1 MKKIVILLML
11 IIGMISF
18 SNNYQNNSELEK
30 EVKKVI
36 NNFNQTEKDKLFSEL
51 IKRKTKLTLD
61 TIRINEVRPVN
72 KSKQKSFMTV
82 MEMVTEQNLKNLI
95 YNSKIELKEIEYVS
109 ENKANV
115 SITVKMI
122 DAMELLPSSEKYLLS
137 KYGKG
142 EKYLDLDIFLNEK
155 IKNDVMK
162 YFDEHTKELIKN
174 DDNSELI
181 VNIEL
186 EFTKKNG
193 KWISNETISK
203 YILKR
208 LNGY

>member
-1 MKKIVILLML
+1 MKKIVILLIL

-18 SNNYQNNSELEK
+18 GNNYQNNSELEK

-51 IKRKTKLTLD
+51 MKRKTKLTLD
-61 TIRINEVRPVN
+61 TIKINEAKPVN

-95 YNSKIELKEIEYVS
+95 YNSKIEPKEIEYVS

-115 SITVKMI
+115 SITLKMI

>member
-18 SNNYQNNSELEK
+18 GNNYQNNSELEE

-61 TIRINEVRPVN
+61 TIKINEARPVN

-115 SITVKMI
+115 SITLKMI
-122 DAMELLPSSEKYLLS
+122 DAMELLTSSEKYLLS

-142 EKYLDLDIFLNEK
+142 EKYLDSDIFLNEK

>member
-11 IIGMISF
+11 IIGILSF
-18 SNNYQNNSELEK
+18 GNNFQNNSELEE

-115 SITVKMI
+115 SITLKMI

>member
-1 MKKIVILLML
+1 MKKIVILLIL

-18 SNNYQNNSELEK
+18 GNNYQNNSELEE

-61 TIRINEVRPVN
+61 TIKINEARPVN

-115 SITVKMI
+115 SITLKMI
-122 DAMELLPSSEKYLLS
+122 DAMELLTSSEKYLLS

-142 EKYLDLDIFLNEK
+142 GRYLDTDIFLDEK
-155 IKNDVMK
+155 VKNDVMK
-162 YFDEHTKELIKN
+162 YFDEHTKELMKN
-174 DDNSELI
+174 DDNNNEI
-181 VNIEL
+181 VDIEL
-186 EFTKKNG
+186 EFTLRNG
-193 KWISNETISK
+193 KWVSNETISR
-203 YILKR
+203 YIMNQFKD
-208 LNGY
+208 Y

>member
-1 MKKIVILLML
+1 ML

-61 TIRINEVRPVN
+61 TIRINEARPVN

-82 MEMVTEQNLKNLI
+82 MEIVTEQNLKNLI

-115 SITVKMI
+115 SITLKMI

-142 EKYLDLDIFLNEK
+142 EKYLDSDIFLNEK

>member
-1 MKKIVILLML
+1 MKKIVILLIL

-18 SNNYQNNSELEK
+18 GNNYQNNSELEE

-61 TIRINEVRPVN
+61 TIKINEARPVN

-95 YNSKIELKEIEYVS
+95 HNSKIELKEIEYVS

-115 SITVKMI
+115 SITLKMI
-122 DAMELLPSSEKYLLS
+122 DAMELLTSSEKYLLS

-142 EKYLDLDIFLNEK
+142 EKYLDSDIFLNEK

>member
-1 MKKIVILLML
+1 MKKIVILLIL

-18 SNNYQNNSELEK
+18 GNNYQNNSELEK

-115 SITVKMI
+115 SITLKMI

-181 VNIEL
+181 VNVEL

>member
-1 MKKIVILLML
+1 MKKIVILLIL

-18 SNNYQNNSELEK
+18 GNNYQNNSELEE

-61 TIRINEVRPVN
+61 TIKINEARPVN

-115 SITVKMI
+115 SITLKMI
-122 DAMELLPSSEKYLLS
+122 DAMELLTSSEKYLLS

-142 EKYLDLDIFLNEK
+142 EKYLDSDIFLNEK

-193 KWISNETISK
+193 KLISNETISK

>member
-1 MKKIVILLML
+1 MKKIVILLIL

-18 SNNYQNNSELEK
+18 GNNYQNNSELEE

-61 TIRINEVRPVN
+61 TIKINEARPVN

-115 SITVKMI
+115 SITLKMI
-122 DAMELLPSSEKYLLS
+122 DAMELLTSSEKYLLS

-142 EKYLDLDIFLNEK
+142 GKYLDTDIFLDEK
-155 IKNDVMK
+155 VKNDVMK
-162 YFDEHTKELIKN
+162 YFDEHTKELMKN
-174 DDNSELI
+174 DDNNEI
-181 VNIEL
+181 VDIEL
-186 EFTKKNG
+186 EFTVRNG
-193 KWISNETISK
+193 KWVSNETISR
-203 YILKR
+203 YILNQFK
-208 LNGY
+208 NY

>member
-1 MKKIVILLML
+1 MKKIVILLIL

-18 SNNYQNNSELEK
+18 GNNYQNNSELEE

-115 SITVKMI
+115 SITLKMI
-122 DAMELLPSSEKYLLS
+122 DAMELLTSSEKYLLS

-142 EKYLDLDIFLNEK
+142 EKYLDSDIFLNEK

>member
-1 MKKIVILLML
+1 MKKIVILLIL

-18 SNNYQNNSELEK
+18 GNNYQNNSELEE

-51 IKRKTKLTLD
+51 MKRKTKLTLD

-115 SITVKMI
+115 SITLKMI
-122 DAMELLPSSEKYLLS
+122 DGMELLKSSKKYLMS

-142 EKYLDLDIFLNEK
+142 GKYLDTDIFLDEK
-155 IKNDVMK
+155 VKNDVMK
-162 YFDEHTKELIKN
+162 YFDEHTKELMKN
-174 DDNSELI
+174 DDNNEI
-181 VNIEL
+181 VDIEL
-186 EFTKKNG
+186 EFTLRNG
-193 KWISNETISK
+193 KWVSNETISK
-203 YILKR
+203 YLFKQFKD
-208 LNGY
+208 Y

>member
-1 MKKIVILLML
+1 MKKIVILLIL

-18 SNNYQNNSELEK
+18 GNNYQNNSELEE

-61 TIRINEVRPVN
+61 TIKINEARPVN

-82 MEMVTEQNLKNLI
+82 MEIVTEQNLKNLI

-115 SITVKMI
+115 SITLKMI
-122 DAMELLPSSEKYLLS
+122 DAMELLTSSEKYLLS

-142 EKYLDLDIFLNEK
+142 EKYLDSDIFLNEK

>member
-1 MKKIVILLML
+1 MKKIVILLIL

-18 SNNYQNNSELEK
+18 GNNYQNNSELEE

-61 TIRINEVRPVN
+61 TIKINEARPVN

-115 SITVKMI
+115 SITLKMI
-122 DAMELLPSSEKYLLS
+122 DAMELLTSSEKYLLS

-142 EKYLDLDIFLNEK
+142 EKYLDSDIFLNEK

>member
-1 MKKIVILLML
+1 MKKIVILLIL

-18 SNNYQNNSELEK
+18 GNNYQNNSELEK

-115 SITVKMI
+115 SITLKMI

-142 EKYLDLDIFLNEK
+142 EKYLDSDIFLNEK

>member
-1 MKKIVILLML
+1 MKKIVILLIL

-18 SNNYQNNSELEK
+18 GNNYQNNSELEE

-115 SITVKMI
+115 SITLKMI

>member
-1 MKKIVILLML
+1 MKKIVILLIL

-18 SNNYQNNSELEK
+18 GNNYQNNSELEK

-36 NNFNQTEKDKLFSEL
+36 NNFNQTEKDNLFSEL

-115 SITVKMI
+115 SITLKMI

-162 YFDEHTKELIKN
+162 YLDEHTKELIKN

>member
-1 MKKIVILLML
+1 MKKIVILLIL

-18 SNNYQNNSELEK
+18 GNNYQNNSELEE

-61 TIRINEVRPVN
+61 TIKINEARPVN
-72 KSKQKSFMTV
+72 KSKQKSFMAV
-82 MEMVTEQNLKNLI
+82 MEMVTEQHLKNLI
-95 YNSKIELKEIEYVS
+95 YNSKIELEDIEYVS
-109 ENKANV
+109 KNKANV
-115 SITVKMI
+115 SITLKMI
-122 DAMELLPSSEKYLLS
+122 DAMELLTSSEKYLLS

-142 EKYLDLDIFLNEK
+142 EKYLDSDIFLNEK

>member
-1 MKKIVILLML
+1 MKKIVILLIL

-18 SNNYQNNSELEK
+18 GNNYQNNSELEE

-61 TIRINEVRPVN
+61 TIKINEARPVN

-115 SITVKMI
+115 SITLKMI
-122 DAMELLPSSEKYLLS
+122 DVMELLTSSEKYLLS

-142 EKYLDLDIFLNEK
+142 EKYLDSDIFLNEK

>member
-1 MKKIVILLML
+1 MKKIVILLIL

-18 SNNYQNNSELEK
+18 GNNYQNNSELEE

-61 TIRINEVRPVN
+61 TIKINEVRPVN

-115 SITVKMI
+115 SITLKMI
-122 DAMELLPSSEKYLLS
+122 DAMELLTSSEKYLLS

-142 EKYLDLDIFLNEK
+142 EKYLDSDIFLNEK

>member
-1 MKKIVILLML
+1 MKKIVILLIL

-18 SNNYQNNSELEK
+18 GNNYQNNSELEK

-61 TIRINEVRPVN
+61 TIKINEARPVN

-95 YNSKIELKEIEYVS
+95 YNSKIEPKEIEYVS

-115 SITVKMI
+115 SITLKMI
-122 DAMELLPSSEKYLLS
+122 DAMELLTSSEKYLLS

-142 EKYLDLDIFLNEK
+142 EKYLDSDIFLNEK

>member
-1 MKKIVILLML
+1 MKKIVILLIL

-18 SNNYQNNSELEK
+18 GNNYQNNSELEK

-115 SITVKMI
+115 SITLKMI
-122 DAMELLPSSEKYLLS
+122 DAMELLTSSEKYLLS

-142 EKYLDLDIFLNEK
+142 EKYLDSDIFLNEK

>member
-1 MKKIVILLML
+1 MKKIVILLIL

-18 SNNYQNNSELEK
+18 GNNYQNNSELEE

-61 TIRINEVRPVN
+61 TIKINEARPVN
-72 KSKQKSFMTV
+72 KSKQKSFMTI

-115 SITVKMI
+115 SITLKMI
-122 DAMELLPSSEKYLLS
+122 DAMELLTSSEKYLLS

-142 EKYLDLDIFLNEK
+142 EKYLDSDIFLNEK

>member
-1 MKKIVILLML
+1 MKKIVILLIL

-18 SNNYQNNSELEK
+18 GNNYQNNSELEE

-61 TIRINEVRPVN
+61 TIKINEARPVN

-115 SITVKMI
+115 SITLKMI
-122 DAMELLPSSEKYLLS
+122 DAMELLTSSEKYLLS

-142 EKYLDLDIFLNEK
+142 GRYLDTDIFLDEK
-155 IKNDVMK
+155 VKNDVMK

-174 DDNSELI
+174 DDNNNEI
-181 VNIEL
+181 VDIEL
-186 EFTKKNG
+186 EFTVRNG
-193 KWISNETISK
+193 KWVSNETISR
-203 YILKR
+203 YILNQFK
-208 LNGY
+208 NY

>member
-11 IIGMISF
+11 IIGILSF
-18 SNNYQNNSELEK
+18 GNNFQNNSELEE

-61 TIRINEVRPVN
+61 TIKINEARPVN

-115 SITVKMI
+115 SITLKMI
-122 DAMELLPSSEKYLLS
+122 DAMELLTSSEKYLLS

-142 EKYLDLDIFLNEK
+142 EKYLDSDIFLNEK